1 MPCSGHNVRE
11 YWAVC
16 GCLWPL
22 VAAVVAVTVA
32 VRPSAGKTARK
43 LLPGVGMK
51 ANWCCPLSATTS
63 SRRSWPGPQPPACM
77 GHKPKIWTAIDRDYE
92 NLRAGMHTLFR
103 HVGIETL
110 TAAA

>member
-1 MPCSGHNVRE
+1 
-11 YWAVC
+11 
-16 GCLWPL
+16 
-22 VAAVVAVTVA
+22 
-32 VRPSAGKTARK
+32 
-43 LLPGVGMK
+43 
-51 ANWCCPLSATTS
+51 
-63 SRRSWPGPQPPACM
+63 M